1 MASQPVS
8 GRVLGH
14 YRLIERV
21 GEGGM
26 GVVYRAYDEHLQ
38 REIAVKLL
46 PANVVRDESA
56 RRRFRKE
63 ALTLARLNHPNIGT
77 LHGFEADGDV
87 DFLVMEYVPGI
98 TLASKL
104 AQGPM
109 RESEL
114 LEYATQLASALEEAH
129 KQGVIHRDLKP
140 SNILIT
146 PGGQLKI
153 LDFGLARLLTAG
165 DDSDTDTGNLT
176 VAGTL
181 PYVSPEELSGAP
193 VLDSRSDLYSCGVV
207 LYEMATGKRPHN
219 ETSVG
224 ALLAAILHRE
234 PASVRSLN
242 SAISPELETII
253 RKAMDK
259 DAALRYQ
266 GARELKVDL
275 QRLVSGRKLESWP
288 APLRTTARK
297 RWLAP
302 VVLVLLVLAVGLGLA
317 ALRWKARSSAPLSAT
332 PRVVAVLPFDAIGG
346 DRENQVLCRG
356 LTDLLT
362 TRLTQISKQYGVEVV
377 PASEVRLQNV
387 TSVGDAQKKLGV
399 SMVVEGSWDFAGNQ
413 VMYSLVNAQSRRN
426 VSAEY
431 VRADVGNV
439 LAVESQVTESLLS
452 MIAGAVRP
460 EGEVRAEDRKP
471 LPTESSGNSSDRSSD
486 HSSAHPDAYQYYV
499 RGVGYLSEY
508 QSADSLQ
515 AAVSLFRAA
524 LDRDPN
530 FARAY
535 AGAAEAYWRLFQESK
550 DQAWIPKAIE
560 AAHHAAQLDDN
571 LAPVHTT
578 LGLIYQGQGKYDD
591 AVKEFQRALELD
603 ATSDAAY
610 RGLASSYEAA
620 GKNADAESAYRRA
633 IDIRKDYWGGYSAL
647 GAFYVKTARYDD
659 AATQFRRVIELAPE
673 NVRGYT
679 NLGGIYVLQGK
690 LPQAEETLQKSLSIE
705 PNYRAYA
712 NLAKLFFDQ
721 GRYSE
726 SAGMFEKALQLN
738 SNDARVWRNLGDA
751 YYWTPGQR
759 EKAKAAYEHAG
770 GLLDAQRKINPQDAQ
785 LMVEL
790 ALCDSMLGKTA
801 PALALLG
808 QARRLAPSD
817 PEIMFRSAEIHEQG
831 GDHASALDW
840 LDKAA
845 QAGYSV
851 ADIRHDPTFQGIR
864 DDPRYQQIVQK
875 SPAPAPAK

>member
-1 MASQPVS
+1 MAAQPIS

-14 YRLIERV
+14 YRLIERI

-46 PANVVRDESA
+46 PASVVKDESA

-104 AQGPM
+104 ARGPM

-114 LEYATQLASALEEAH
+114 LEYAIQLASALDEAH

-193 VLDSRSDLYSCGVV
+193 VLDSRSDLYSFGVV
-207 LYEMATGKRPHN
+207 LYEMATGKRPHSG
-219 ETSVG
+219 TSVG
-224 ALLAAILHRE
+224 ALLASILHSE
-234 PASVRSLN
+234 PASVRSIN
-242 SAISPELETII
+242 SDISPELEAII

-266 GARELKVDL
+266 SARELKIDL

-288 APLRTTARK
+288 SAAAARK
-297 RWLAP
+297 KWLMPLLIAFAVLALALALSILRWRAGRAAATP
-302 VVLVLLVLAVGLGLA
+302 VV
-317 ALRWKARSSAPLSAT
+317 

-346 DRENQVLCRG
+346 DHENQVLCRG

-377 PASEVRLQNV
+377 PASEVRTQNV
-387 TSVGDAQKKLGV
+387 TSVDDAQKKLGV
-399 SMVVEGSWDFAGNQ
+399 SLVVEGSWDFAGNQ
-413 VMYSLVNAQSRRN
+413 VMYSLVNAKSRRN

-431 VRADVGNV
+431 VRADASN
-439 LAVESQVTESLLS
+439 LMAVESHVSDSLLG
-452 MIAGAVRP
+452 MIAGEMRP
-460 EGEVRAEDRKP
+460 ENGAPD
-471 LPTESSGNSSDRSSD
+471 SSEHPSSKASGPSSD
-486 HSSAHPDAYQYYV
+486 HPDAYQYYV
-499 RGVGYLSEY
+499 RGVGYLGEY
-508 QSADSLQ
+508 QNAANLQ

-524 LDRDPN
+524 ADRDPK

-535 AGAAEAYWRLFQESK
+535 AGTAEAYWRLFQETK
-550 DQAWIPKAIE
+550 DQTWIPKAIE
-560 AAHHAAQLDDN
+560 AARRASELDDH
-571 LAPVHTT
+571 LGPVHTT

-591 AVKEFQRALELD
+591 AVNEFQRALELD
-603 ATSDAAY
+603 STSDAAY
-610 RGLASSYEAA
+610 RGLASSYEAM

-647 GAFYVKTARYDD
+647 GAFYAKSARYDD
-659 AATQFRRVIELAPE
+659 AAAQFRRVIELSPE

-679 NLGGIYVLQGK
+679 NLGGIYAFQGK
-690 LPQAEETLQKSLSIE
+690 QKQAEETFQKSLSIE
-705 PNYRAYA
+705 PNYRAYS
-712 NLAKLFFDQ
+712 NLATLYFEQ

-726 SAGMFEKALQLN
+726 STSMFEKALQLN
-738 SNDARVWRNLGDA
+738 DHDARVWRNLGDA

-759 EKAKAAYEHAG
+759 EKATAAYTHAAE
-770 GLLDAQRKINPQDAQ
+770 LLDAQRKINPQDSK
-785 LMVEL
+785 LMEEL
-790 ALCDSMLGKTA
+790 ALCDSMLGRPA
-801 PALALLG
+801 PAIALMR
-808 QARRLAPSD
+808 QARSLAPTD
-817 PEIMFRSAEIHEQG
+817 PELMFRTAEVYEQSA
-831 GDHASALDW
+831 DRASALDW
-840 LDKAA
+840 LDKSV

-851 ADIRHDPTFQGIR
+851 ADIQNDPTFQGAR
-864 DDPRYQQIVQK
+864 DDPRYKQIVSKSQ
-875 SPAPAPAK
+875 SPAK

>member
-1 MASQPVS
+1 MATQPIS

-14 YRLIERV
+14 YRLLERV

-98 TLASKL
+98 TLASRL
-104 AQGPM
+104 ARGPM

-114 LEYATQLASALEEAH
+114 LDCATQLASALEEAH

-140 SNILIT
+140 GNILIT
-146 PGGQLKI
+146 PGGQAKI

-165 DDSDTDTGNLT
+165 DDTDTDTGNLT

-193 VLDSRSDLYSCGVV
+193 ALDNRSDLYSFGVM

-219 ETSVG
+219 ETSVA

-242 SAISPELETII
+242 SQISPELETII

-266 GARELKVDL
+266 SARELKVDL

-288 APLRTTARK
+288 TAPLPSTSRK
-297 RWLAP
+297 SWLVP
-302 VVLVLLVLAVGLGLA
+302 VLIVSLMLAVGLGLFAIRWRAKRSA
-317 ALRWKARSSAPLSAT
+317 AVLVA

-346 DRENQVLCRG
+346 DPGNQALCRG

-362 TRLTQISKQYGVEVV
+362 TRLTQISRRYGVEVV
-377 PASEVRLQNV
+377 PASEVRTQNV

-399 SMVVEGSWDFAGNQ
+399 NLVVEGSWDFAGNQ

-426 VSAEY
+426 LSAES
-431 VRADVGNV
+431 VRGDVNNL
-439 LAVESQVTESLLS
+439 LAVESQVTDSLLT
-452 MIAGAVRP
+452 MIAGELRTGEGRP
-460 EGEVRAEDRKP
+460 EDNNPAP
-471 LPTESSGNSSDRSSD
+471 SDS
-486 HSSAHPDAYQYYV
+486 SSAHPDAYQYYV
-499 RGVGYLSEY
+499 RGVGYLGDY
-508 QSADSLQ
+508 QNADNLQ

-524 LDRDPN
+524 LDHDPN
-530 FARAY
+530 FALAY
-535 AGAAEAYWRLFQESK
+535 AGTAEAYWRLFQETR
-550 DQAWIPKAIE
+550 DQSWIPKALD
-560 AAHHAAQLDDN
+560 AAHRAAGLNDH

-578 LGLIYQGQGKYDD
+578 LGLIYAGQGKYDE
-591 AVKEFQRALELD
+591 AVKEFQRALDLD

-610 RGLASSYEAA
+610 RGLASSYEAM
-620 GKNADAESAYRRA
+620 GKTSDAESAYRRA
-633 IDIRKDYWGGYSAL
+633 IDMRKDYWGGYSAL
-647 GAFYVKTARYDD
+647 GAFYAKTARYDD

-673 NVRGYT
+673 NVRGYA
-679 NLGGIYVLQGK
+679 NLGAIYVFQGK

-705 PNYRAYA
+705 PNYRACA
-712 NLAKLFFDQ
+712 NLASMYFTQ

-726 SAGMFEKALQLN
+726 SARMFEKASQLN
-738 SNDARVWRNLGDA
+738 DHDARVWRNLGDA
-751 YYWTPGQR
+751 YYWTPGER
-759 EKAKAAYEHAG
+759 ERAATAYKRAAD
-770 GLLDAQRKINPQDAQ
+770 LLDAQRKVNPQDSK
-785 LMVEL
+785 LMAEL
-790 ALCDSMLGKTA
+790 ALSDSMLGK
-801 PALALLG
+801 
-808 QARRLAPSD
+808 QAEAIGLIHQAQSSAPSD
-817 PEIMFRSAEIHEQG
+817 PEIMFRTAEIYQQG
-831 GDHASALDW
+831 GDHASALNW
-840 LDKAA
+840 LDRSAR
-845 QAGYSV
+845 AGYSV
-851 ADIRHDPTFQGIR
+851 VEIQHDPTFQGLR
-864 DDPRYQQIVQK
+864 DDPRYKQILK
-875 SPAPAPAK
+875 ESPAPAPVR

>member
-14 YRLIERV
+14 YRLLERV

-46 PANVVRDESA
+46 PSSVVKDESA

-114 LEYATQLASALEEAH
+114 LEYAIQLASALEEAH

-140 SNILIT
+140 SNILIN
-146 PGGQLKI
+146 PSGQVKI

-181 PYVSPEELSGAP
+181 PYVSPEELSGVPA
-193 VLDSRSDLYSCGVV
+193 LDNRSDLYSFGVM
-207 LYEMATGKRPHN
+207 LYEMATGKRPHS
-219 ETSVG
+219 ETSVA

-234 PASVRSLN
+234 PALVRSLN
-242 SAISPELETII
+242 AAISPELETII

-266 GARELKVDL
+266 SAREMKVDL

-288 APLRTTARK
+288 TAPLPAASRTN
-297 RWLAP
+297 WLTP
-302 VVLVLLVLAVGLGLA
+302 VLVVLLAVAVSLGFV
-317 ALRWKARSSAPLSAT
+317 ALRWRARRSAAVLVA

-356 LTDLLT
+356 LTELLT

-377 PASEVRLQNV
+377 PASEVRTQNV

-399 SMVVEGSWDFAGNQ
+399 NLVVEGSWDFAGNQ

-426 VSAEY
+426 LSAES
-431 VRADVGNV
+431 VRADVNN
-439 LAVESQVTESLLS
+439 LMAVESQVTDSLLT
-452 MIAGAVRP
+452 MLAGEMRP
-460 EGEVRAEDRKP
+460 GEARSADHNP
-471 LPTESSGNSSDRSSD
+471 QPPDSSSVVVHPDV
-486 HSSAHPDAYQYYV
+486 AHPDAYQYYV

-508 QSADSLQ
+508 QNADSLQ

-530 FARAY
+530 FALAQ
-535 AGAAEAYWRLFQESK
+535 AGTAEAYWRLFQETK
-550 DQAWIPKAIE
+550 DQSWIPKALD
-560 AAHHAAQLDDN
+560 AAHRAAELNDQ

-578 LGLIYQGQGKYDD
+578 VGLIDQGQGKYDD

-610 RGLASSYEAA
+610 RGLASTYEAA
-620 GKNADAESAYRRA
+620 GKNADAESTYRRA
-633 IDIRKDYWGGYSAL
+633 IDLRKDYWGGYSAL
-647 GAFYVKTARYDD
+647 GAFYAKNARYED

-673 NVRGYT
+673 NVRGYA
-679 NLGGIYVLQGK
+679 NLGAIYVLQGK

-712 NLAKLFFDQ
+712 NLATMYFDQ
-721 GRYSE
+721 GRYSD
-726 SAGMFEKALQLN
+726 SADMFDKALQLN
-738 SNDARVWRNLGDA
+738 DKDARVWRNLGDA
-751 YYWTPGQR
+751 YYWTPSER
-759 EKAKAAYEHAG
+759 EKSAPAYQHAA
-770 GLLDAQRKINPQDAQ
+770 GLLDAQRKINPQDTK

-790 ALCDSMLGKTA
+790 ALCDSTLGKQTQAIALIRQARSHA
-801 PALALLG
+801 PA
-808 QARRLAPSD
+808 D
-817 PEIMFRSAEIHEQG
+817 PEIMFRTAEIYQQG
-831 GDHASALDW
+831 GDHAAALDW

-845 QAGYSV
+845 RAGYSV
-851 ADIRHDPTFQGIR
+851 ADIQHDPTFQGIR
-864 DDPRYQQIVQK
+864 DDPRYKQIVQQP
-875 SPAPAPAK
+875 PAQPPAK

>member
-1 MASQPVS
+1 MASQPIS
-8 GRVLGH
+8 GRTLGH
-14 YRLIERV
+14 YRLLERI

-46 PANVVRDESA
+46 PASVVRDESA

-104 AQGPM
+104 ARGPM

-114 LEYATQLASALEEAH
+114 LEYAIQLASALEEAH

-146 PGGQLKI
+146 PSGQLKI
-153 LDFGLARLLTAG
+153 LDFGLARLLIAG
-165 DDSDTDTGNLT
+165 DESDTDTGNLT

-181 PYVSPEELSGAP
+181 PYVSPEELSGSTT
-193 VLDSRSDLYSCGVV
+193 LDSRSDLYSAGVV

-219 ETSVG
+219 EASVG

-242 SAISPELETII
+242 SEISLELETII

-266 GARELKVDL
+266 SASELKVDL

-288 APLRTTARK
+288 SPARVQAGK

-302 VVLVLLVLAVGLGLA
+302 LLLAVLVLVVVFAVFT
-317 ALRWKARSSAPLSAT
+317 LRGKAGRSSALPAA

-346 DRENQVLCRG
+346 DPANQALCRG

-377 PASEVRLQNV
+377 PASELRTQNV
-387 TSVGDAQKKLGV
+387 TSIGDAQRKLGV
-399 SMVVEGSWDFAGNQ
+399 SLVVEGSWDFAGNQ

-426 VSAEY
+426 VSAQS
-431 VRADVGNV
+431 VHADVSN
-439 LAVESQVTESLLS
+439 LLSVERQVTDSLVTML
-452 MIAGAVRP
+452 A
-460 EGEVRAEDRKP
+460 GEVHPEDLKP
-471 LPTESSGNSSDRSSD
+471 LPSDSSDR
-486 HSSAHPDAYQYYV
+486 PDAYQYYV
-499 RGVGYLSEY
+499 RGVGYLLEY
-508 QSADSLQ
+508 QNADSLQ
-515 AAVSLFRAA
+515 AAVTLFHAA
-524 LDRDPN
+524 SDRDPS
-530 FARAY
+530 FALAY
-535 AGAAEAYWRLFQESK
+535 AGTAEAYWRLFQETK
-550 DQAWIPKAIE
+550 DPSWVPKALD
-560 AAHHAAQLDDN
+560 AAHHASELNNQI
-571 LAPVHTT
+571 APVHAT

-610 RGLASSYEAA
+610 RGLASSYEAL
-620 GKNADAESAYRRA
+620 GKNADAESAYRQA
-633 IDIRKDYWGGYSAL
+633 IEMRKDYWGGYSAL
-647 GAFYVKTARYDD
+647 GAFYAKTARYDD
-659 AATQFRRVIELAPE
+659 AAAQFRRVIELAPE

-679 NLGGIYVLQGK
+679 NLGAIYVLQGK
-690 LPQAEETLQKSLSIE
+690 LPLAEETLQKSLTIE

-712 NLAKLFFDQ
+712 NLATMYFEQ

-726 SAGMFEKALQLN
+726 SAAMFEKALQLN
-738 SNDARVWRNLGDA
+738 DRDARVWRNMGDA
-751 YYWTPGQR
+751 YYWSPGER
-759 EKAKAAYEHAG
+759 EKAAPAYKRAAD
-770 GLLDAQRKINPQDAQ
+770 LLDAQRKVNPHDSK
-785 LMVEL
+785 LMTEL
-790 ALCDSMLGKTA
+790 ALSDSMLGKQTEA
-801 PALALLG
+801 VALIR
-808 QARRLAPSD
+808 QAQSRAPSD
-817 PEIMFRSAEIHEQG
+817 PEIMFRTAEIYEQG
-831 GDHASALDW
+831 GNHATALNW
-840 LDKAA
+840 LGQAA
-845 QAGYSV
+845 HAGYSV
-851 ADIRHDPTFQGIR
+851 TNIQHDPTFQGIR
-864 DDPRYQQIVQK
+864 NDPRYKQIVQE
-875 SPAPAPAK
+875 SPAQVPAK

>member
-1 MASQPVS
+1 MATQPIS
-8 GRVLGH
+8 GRTLGH
-14 YRLIERV
+14 YRLLERI

-38 REIAVKLL
+38 REIALKLL
-46 PANVVRDESA
+46 PASVVRDESA

-104 AQGPM
+104 ARGPM

-114 LEYATQLASALEEAH
+114 LEHATQLASALEEAH

-140 SNILIT
+140 GNILVT
-146 PGGQLKI
+146 PSGQVKI

-165 DDSDTDTGNLT
+165 DESDTDTGNLT

-181 PYVSPEELSGAP
+181 PYVSPEELSGSP
-193 VLDSRSDLYSCGVV
+193 TLDSRSDLYSCGVV
-207 LYEMATGKRPHN
+207 LYEMATGRRPHN

-234 PASVRSLN
+234 PAAARSLN
-242 SAISPELETII
+242 PAISPELETII

-259 DAALRYQ
+259 DPALRYQ
-266 GARELKVDL
+266 SAREFKVDL

-288 APLRTTARK
+288 APARTTVRK
-297 RWLAP
+297 RWLTP
-302 VVLVLLVLAVGLGLA
+302 LLIVLLVLAVGLELVT
-317 ALRWKARSSAPLSAT
+317 LRWRAARSPALPVA

-377 PASEVRLQNV
+377 PASEVRTQNV
-387 TSVGDAQKKLGV
+387 SSVGDAQKKLGV
-399 SMVVEGSWDFAGNQ
+399 SLVVEGSWDFAGNQ

-426 VSAEY
+426 MSAEY
-431 VRADVGNV
+431 IRADVSNL
-439 LAVESQVTESLLS
+439 LAVERQVTDSLLT
-452 MIAGAVRP
+452 MLAGELRP
-460 EGEVRAEDRKP
+460 EDRKP
-471 LPTESSGNSSDRSSD
+471 SPSDSSP
-486 HSSAHPDAYQYYV
+486 HPDAYQYYV
-499 RGVGYLSEY
+499 RGVGYLLEY
-508 QSADSLQ
+508 QNANSLQ

-524 LDRDPN
+524 LDRDPA
-530 FARAY
+530 FALAY
-535 AGAAEAYWRLFQESK
+535 ARTAEAYWRLFQETK
-550 DQAWIPKAIE
+550 DQSWIPKA
-560 AAHHAAQLDDN
+560 LDAGRRASELNDQ

-578 LGLIYQGQGKYDD
+578 LGLIHQGQGKYDD

-610 RGLASSYEAA
+610 RGLASSYEAL
-620 GKNADAESAYRRA
+620 GKTADAESAYRRA
-633 IDIRKDYWGGYSAL
+633 IEIRKDYWGGYSAL
-647 GAFYVKTARYDD
+647 GAFYAKTARYDE
-659 AATQFRRVIELAPE
+659 AASQFRHVIELAPE

-690 LPQAEETLQKSLSIE
+690 QKLAEETLQKSLNIE

-712 NLAKLFFDQ
+712 NLATMYFDQ

-726 SAGMFEKALQLN
+726 SARMFERAVQLN
-738 SNDARVWRNLGDA
+738 DHDARVWRNLGDA
-751 YYWTPGQR
+751 YYWTPSER
-759 EKAKAAYEHAG
+759 EKSAPAYKRAAD
-770 GLLDAQRKINPQDAQ
+770 LLDTQRKVNPQDSK

-790 ALCDSMLGKTA
+790 AICDSMLGMPTQAIGLIRQAQARSPADPETMFRAAEIYEQSGDHATA
-801 PALALLG
+801 LNWLG
-808 QARRLAPSD
+808 QAAR
-817 PEIMFRSAEIHEQG
+817 
-831 GDHASALDW
+831 
-840 LDKAA
+840 
-845 QAGYSV
+845 AGYSV
-851 ADIRHDPTFQGIR
+851 ADIQHDPTLQGLR
-864 DDPRYQQIVQK
+864 EDPRFKHIVHE
-875 SPAPAPAK
+875 SPAQPPAK

>member
-14 YRLIERV
+14 YRLLERV

-46 PANVVRDESA
+46 PSNVVKDESA

-114 LEYATQLASALEEAH
+114 LEYAIQLASALEEAH

-140 SNILIT
+140 SNILIH
-146 PGGQLKI
+146 PSGQLKI

-193 VLDSRSDLYSCGVV
+193 ALDSRSDLYSFGVM

-219 ETSVG
+219 ETSVA

-234 PASVRSLN
+234 PAAVRSLN
-242 SAISPELETII
+242 PAISPELETII

-259 DAALRYQ
+259 DPALRYQ
-266 GARELKVDL
+266 SAREMKVDL

-288 APLRTTARK
+288 TAPLSAASIK
-297 RWLAP
+297 SWLAP
-302 VVLVLLVLAVGLGLA
+302 VLIVLLLLAAGLGFFALHWRARRSAA
-317 ALRWKARSSAPLSAT
+317 ALVT

-362 TRLTQISKQYGVEVV
+362 TRLTQIGKQYGVEVV
-377 PASEVRLQNV
+377 PASEVRTQNV

-399 SMVVEGSWDFAGNQ
+399 NLVVEGSWDFAGNQ

-431 VRADVGNV
+431 VHADVNS
-439 LAVESQVTESLLS
+439 LLSVESQVTDSLLT
-452 MIAGAVRP
+452 MIAGEMRP
-460 EGEVRAEDRKP
+460 GEVRQPDLKA
-471 LPTESSGNSSDRSSD
+471 LPADSSP
-486 HSSAHPDAYQYYV
+486 HPDAYQYYA
-499 RGVGYLSEY
+499 RGLGYLSEY

-535 AGAAEAYWRLFQESK
+535 AGTAEAYWRLFQETK
-550 DQAWIPKAIE
+550 DESWIPKALD
-560 AAHHAAQLDDN
+560 AAHRASQLDDH

-578 LGLIYQGQGKYDD
+578 LGMIDQGQGKYDD
-591 AVKEFQRALELD
+591 AVREFQRALELD

-620 GKNADAESAYRRA
+620 GKNADAESTYRRA
-633 IDIRKDYWGGYSAL
+633 IDVRKDYWGGYSAL
-647 GAFYVKTARYDD
+647 GAFYAKTARYDD

-679 NLGGIYVLQGK
+679 NLGAIYVLQGK

-712 NLAKLFFDQ
+712 NLATLYFDQ
-721 GRYSE
+721 GRYSD
-726 SAGMFEKALQLN
+726 SATMFEKALHLN
-738 SNDARVWRNLGDA
+738 DKDARVWRNLGDA
-751 YYWTPGQR
+751 HYWTPSQR
-759 EKAKAAYEHAG
+759 AKSAAAYQHAAD
-770 GLLDAQRKINPQDAQ
+770 LLDAQRKINPQDTK
-785 LMVEL
+785 LMAEL
-790 ALCDSMLGKTA
+790 ALCDSMLGKQVQ
-801 PALALLG
+801 ALGLMR
-808 QARRLAPSD
+808 QARSRAPSD
-817 PEIMFRSAEIHEQG
+817 PEIMFRTAEIYQQG
-831 GDHASALDW
+831 GDHATALDW

-845 QAGYSV
+845 RAGYSV
-851 ADIRHDPTFQGIR
+851 ADIQNDPTFQGVR
-864 DDPRYQQIVQK
+864 DDSRYKQIVQK
-875 SPAPAPAK
+875 PPAPPPAK

>member
-1 MASQPVS
+1 MATQPIS

-14 YRLIERV
+14 YRLIERI

-38 REIAVKLL
+38 REIALKLL
-46 PANVVRDESA
+46 PASVVKDESA

-104 AQGPM
+104 ARGPM

-114 LEYATQLASALEEAH
+114 LEYAIQLASALDEAH

-140 SNILIT
+140 GNILIT

-153 LDFGLARLLTAG
+153 LDFGLARLLTAS

-181 PYVSPEELSGAP
+181 PYVSPEELSGAQA
-193 VLDSRSDLYSCGVV
+193 LDSRSDLYSCGVV
-207 LYEMATGKRPHN
+207 LYEMATGKRPHSGN
-219 ETSVG
+219 SVG
-224 ALLAAILHRE
+224 ALLAAILHSE
-234 PASVRSLN
+234 PISVRSIN
-242 SAISPELETII
+242 SDISPELEAII

-266 GARELKVDL
+266 SARELKIDL

-288 APLRTTARK
+288 SAAAVARK
-297 RWLAP
+297 KWLIP
-302 VVLVLLVLAVGLGLA
+302 LLIAFAVLAVGLALFIPRWRTGRSA
-317 ALRWKARSSAPLSAT
+317 ATPVA

-377 PASEVRLQNV
+377 PASEVRTQNV
-387 TSVGDAQKKLGV
+387 SSVGDAQKKLGV
-399 SMVVEGSWDFAGNQ
+399 NLVVEGSWDFVGNQ
-413 VMYSLVNAQSRRN
+413 VMYSLVNAQSHRS

-431 VRADVGNV
+431 VRADVSN
-439 LAVESQVTESLLS
+439 LMAVESQVTDSLLG
-452 MIAGAVRP
+452 MIAGEIRP
-460 EGEVRAEDRKP
+460 GEVHPDDHKP
-471 LPTESSGNSSDRSSD
+471 LPSDSD
-486 HSSAHPDAYQYYV
+486 HSSAHPDVYQYYV
-499 RGVGYLSEY
+499 RGVGYLGEY
-508 QSADSLQ
+508 QNAANLQ

-524 LDRDPN
+524 ADRDPK

-535 AGAAEAYWRLFQESK
+535 AGTAEAYWRLFQETK
-550 DQAWIPKAIE
+550 DQTWIPKAV
-560 AAHHAAQLDDN
+560 AAARRASELNDH

-591 AVKEFQRALELD
+591 TVKEFQRALELD

-610 RGLASSYEAA
+610 RGLASSYEAM

-690 LPQAEETLQKSLSIE
+690 LPQAEATLQKSLSIE

-712 NLAKLFFDQ
+712 NLATLFFQQ
-721 GRYSE
+721 GRYAE

-738 SNDARVWRNLGDA
+738 DHDARVWRNLGDA

-759 EKAKAAYEHAG
+759 EKAAAAYARAA
-770 GLLDAQRKINPQDAQ
+770 GLLDAQRKINPQDSK
-785 LMVEL
+785 LMEEL
-790 ALCDSMLGKTA
+790 ALCDSMLGKPA
-801 PALALLG
+801 PALALMR
-808 QARRLAPSD
+808 QARSLAPAD
-817 PEIMFRSAEIHEQG
+817 PELMFRTAEIYEQSA
-831 GDHASALDW
+831 DHGSALDW

-845 QAGYSV
+845 RAGYSV
-851 ADIRHDPTFQGIR
+851 ADIQNDPTFQGVR
-864 DDPRYQQIVQK
+864 DDPRYKQIVSASQ
-875 SPAPAPAK
+875 PPAK